1 MKDEKDIDNKLEQ
14 EEEKEVLNPFHLE
27 GHKPRTRRE
36 FMAQGFL
43 GSFAFGLAPSLMSL
57 LSSKDAF
64 AADCATPT
72 FKSKTPVIVI
82 ELAGGGNIPGSNVMV
97 GGQGGQEDFMSAY
110 NSLGLP
116 PNMHPKMAGMINN
129 EMGLVFHSD
138 SGILR
143 GIQSATSVSTRMNSE
158 GAIFCA
164 TSADDTAN
172 NQFNPVFWLN
182 KAGAKGQVNQ
192 LAGTD
197 QSESGGRSKAPKE
210 SVNPLIAPIKIT
222 SSNDARNL
230 VSLGNQL
237 NSYDSSKMNKI
248 LDTMSELSNNKLN
261 SIPRRSLPDAIKSL
275 LDCSISQSKSQV
287 ASFGPNALD
296 VNQDLVATEV
306 MKKISS
312 TGLRNRVAPIA
323 KLVIDGYIGAGTIV
337 LNGYDYHDKTR
348 KRGEVADFQLGQIM
362 GAIMELAAAKQK
374 DVVIYVVTDGGVST
388 DGSVDSSP
396 EGRGKLNWTGDSGQR
411 SSSFMMVYKKDGKP
425 RLRANANRQIGHF
438 TNGVI
443 NKTAKLTSNSVINLA
458 KAMVANYLALHG
470 EEGKLAEVV
479 NDNPFGSKLD
489 EYLIFEKLR

>member
-1 MKDEKDIDNKLEQ
+1 MKDEKDKNPEIEQ
-14 EEEKEVLNPFHLE
+14 EEQEILKPFHLE
-27 GHKPRTRRE
+27 GHRPRTRRE

-43 GSFAFGLAPSLMSL
+43 GSFAFGLAPSLISL
-57 LSSKDAF
+57 ISAKEAYG
-64 AADCATPT
+64 ADCAAPA

-97 GGQGGQEDFMSAY
+97 GGQGGQEDFMGAY

-116 PNMHPKMAGMINN
+116 PDMHPKMAGMIDK
-129 EMGLVFHSD
+129 EMGLVFHGD

-143 GIQSATSVSTRMNSE
+143 GIQSATSASTRLNTE

-192 LAGTD
+192 IAGTD

-210 SVNPLIAPIKIT
+210 SINPLTAPVKIT
-222 SSNDARNL
+222 SANDARNL
-230 VSLGNQL
+230 VSLGEQL
-237 NSYDSSKMNKI
+237 NSYNTSKMDKI
-248 LDTMSELSNNKLN
+248 LDTMSELSNSKLN

-275 LDCSISQSKSQV
+275 LDCSISQSKAQV

-296 VNQDLVATEV
+296 INQDLVATEV
-306 MKKISS
+306 MKKITN
-312 TGLRNRVAPIA
+312 TGLRNRVSSIA
-323 KLVIDGYIGAGTIV
+323 KLVIDGYVGAGTIV
-337 LNGYDYHDKTR
+337 LNGYDYHDNTR
-348 KRGEVADFQLGQIM
+348 RRGEIADYQLGQIM
-362 GAIMELAAAKQK
+362 GAIMELAAAKKK
-374 DVVIYVVTDGGVST
+374 DVVIFVVTDGGVST
-388 DGSVDSSP
+388 NGMVDNTP
-396 EGRGKLNWTGDSGQR
+396 NGRGKLHWSGDSGQR

-425 RLRANANRQIGHF
+425 QLRTNANRQIGHF

-443 NKTAKLTSNSVINLA
+443 NKTAKLTSNSVVHLA